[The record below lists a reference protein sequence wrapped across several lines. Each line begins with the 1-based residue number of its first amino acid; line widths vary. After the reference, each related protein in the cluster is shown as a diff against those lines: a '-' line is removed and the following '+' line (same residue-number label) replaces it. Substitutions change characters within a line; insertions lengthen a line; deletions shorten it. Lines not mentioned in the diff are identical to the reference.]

1 MDKLEKLKDIDKRY
15 RIFGMF
21 FLLSTKLETIGNT
34 FLNEL
39 TTKQWF
45 FMLVLTNFF
54 ETPPTLSELA
64 NQMGTSH
71 QNTKQLAIKIQEKG
85 FLSIEKDNVDN
96 RVLRI
101 IPTEKIQEYTK
112 IREDMDHKFIDEF
125 FKVLTNVEIKEL
137 DNILFRLIDNIQ
149 SIEDRIIYREV

>member
-45 FMLVLTNFF
+45 FMLVLTSFF
-54 ETPPTLSELA
+54 ETPPTLTELA
-64 NQMGTSH
+64 NHMGTSH
-71 QNTKQLAIKIQEKG
+71 QNAKQLALKIQEKG
-85 FLSIEKDNVDN
+85 FLTMEKDKEDH

-101 IPTEKIQEYTK
+101 IPTEKIQEYVK
-112 IREDMDHKFIDEF
+112 IREDMDQKFIDEF
-125 FKVLTNVEIKEL
+125 FKVLTNGEIKEL
-137 DNILFRLIDNIQ
+137 DNTLFKLIDNIQ
-149 SIEDRIIYREV
+149 NIEERS